1 MNLKVSIVIATYNDP
16 DVVMAVKSA
25 KEQTI
30 GDKEIILVDDGSNKK
45 IANIIRDLK
54 NQVDHLIVQENCG
67 QSIAR
72 NRGIQRSTGK
82 YILNLDSDDYFEPT
96 FCEKAVE
103 LLDNEPEAKIVTCKA
118 ERFNKKGPID
128 IYTPAG
134 GDYTNFLVSNS
145 ALGSAI
151 FRKADWERC
160 GGYEEKLPIL
170 GFEDWELY
178 LNILK
183 EGGRAA
189 VLDEVLFHYQVREN
203 SMTAKI
209 KDQKHE
215 KFEHII
221 FKHRDLYLQHFDILI
236 RGLFQKIEKQ
246 EKEKRKISGGIEF
259 LLGQQILAPLKF
271 LKRKI
276 S

>member
-1 MNLKVSIVIATYNDP
+1 MKPKVSIVIAAYNDP

-25 KEQTI
+25 KEQTFR
-30 GDKEIILVDDGSNKK
+30 DKEIILVDDGSDRNV
-45 IANIIRDLK
+45 ANLILSLE
-54 NQVDHLIVQENCG
+54 NQVDHLIIQENLG

-72 NRGIQRSTGK
+72 NRGIKRGTGK
-82 YILNLDSDDYFEPT
+82 YILNWDSDDYFESD
-96 FCEKAVE
+96 FCEKAVKI
-103 LLDNEPEAKIVTCKA
+103 LDNDSEVKIVTCKA

-160 GGYEEKLPIL
+160 GGYEENLPIL

-178 LNILK
+178 LNILQK
-183 EGGRAA
+183 GGRAA
-189 VLDEVLFHYQVREN
+189 VLDEVLFHYQVRDN
-203 SMTAKI
+203 STTAKI

-221 FKHRDLYLQHFDILI
+221 FKHRDLYFQHFDLLI
-236 RGLFQKIEKQ
+236 RDLFQKIKNQ
-246 EKEKRKISGGIEF
+246 EKEKLKISGGIEF

-276 S
+276 N